1 MTAGARAL
9 VVIVAM
15 LLASTPLSLLIADG
29 AWLPLT
35 AAAAV
40 GVIGTGAALR
50 PWVRPALLVPVAQAL
65 ALGLVTLATET
76 VTGARVASEGLP
88 ALLAGQPGI
97 IGEGMRDLGGSVAP
111 VDLTAAGSTVIV
123 LLMGLVALALD
134 LVAVD
139 LERPGPAG
147 LLLAAFALAPAVVAP
162 AGGPWWTIAGPVAGA
177 LLLWALPAL
186 LSPRGSAAA
195 ATAAAVVLGL
205 GPLIAPAVPHAEDP
219 RLPLTIDTLDGW
231 RGAGAPVSAAMID
244 DSVSVRRDL
253 LRAEEQ
259 ELLRY
264 TTDAEG
270 PGYLRLH
277 TLTRYRDGTW
287 ERGPVDA
294 VEPAYSDRQS
304 AAGPVEGTARYDI
317 TLTALTSD
325 ALPAP
330 ANIRWADTG
339 ALALRSPSDPRGEL
353 RIEGPPRALDGASY
367 AVQSAPPAGDEDA
380 LRSVAAPL
388 DGPLADGTI
397 VADVPPQAADLAA
410 QVRADAGAESAYDTA
425 RAYEQLFRTG
435 FTYDLEARTPPG
447 EDPVVSFLEDRTGY
461 CEQYAATF
469 ALMMISQGFPARV
482 AIGFTGGTRAGD
494 EHVVTS
500 HSAHAWPEVW
510 FGPDL
515 GWVRFEPTPPAAG
528 IGVEPADY
536 EPEPGTAPE
545 DAPAALTT
553 EPAPPST
560 EPAPGDASA
569 PATTDAAP
577 TTAGAAGR
585 DGTDR
590 AAGRSSVPWGL
601 WVPGA
606 LGAALLLGVLATAV
620 AVPRHRARR
629 REERWRRALAGP
641 DAERAAALLAW
652 DEIAAM
658 TAERPSR
665 RLGGG
670 PARTDAALPPRAALA
685 DLLAQLEARG
695 VEIDDGDRDAARR
708 LGEAVTR
715 ARYAPRDR
723 RGDAAGAAA
732 PRSDADRLRH
742 LLRQPPRRGR
752 RGPVSSRT
760 RPRAPRSGR

>member
-1 MTAGARAL
+1 MTAGTRAL

-29 AWLPLT
+29 AWLRLT

-50 PWVRPALLVPVAQAL
+50 PWVRPALLVPVVQAL
-65 ALGLVTLATET
+65 ALGLLTLATET
-76 VTGARVASEGLP
+76 VTGARVASDGLP

-123 LLMGLVALALD
+123 LLLGLVALALD

-147 LLLAAFALAPAVVAP
+147 LLLAAFALAPGVVAP

-177 LLLWALPAL
+177 LLLWVLPAL

-219 RLPLTIDTLDGW
+219 RLPLTIDTLDDW

-264 TTDAEG
+264 TTDAED

-287 ERGPVDA
+287 EGGPVDA

-304 AAGPVEGTARYDI
+304 APGPVEGTARYDI

-339 ALALRSPSDPRGEL
+339 ALALRSASDPRGEL
-353 RIEGPPRALDGASY
+353 RIEGPARPLDGVSY
-367 AVQSAPPAGDEDA
+367 AVQSAPPAGDEAA
-380 LRSVAAPL
+380 LRSVTAPL

-397 VADVPPQAADLAA
+397 VADVPPQVATLAA
-410 QVRADAGAESAYDTA
+410 QVRADAGAEGAYDTA

-435 FTYDLEARTPPG
+435 FAYDLEARTPPG
-447 EDPVVSFLEDRTGY
+447 EDPVASFLADRTGY

-482 AIGFTGGTRAGD
+482 AIGFTGGTRVGD
-494 EHVVTS
+494 EHVVTN

-528 IGVEPADY
+528 SGVEQPAY
-536 EPEPGTAPE
+536 GAEPETAPE
-545 DAPAALTT
+545 AAPAVPST

-560 EPAPGDASA
+560 EPSPGGASA

-577 TTAGAAGR
+577 TTAGADDR
-585 DGTDR
+585 DGTDG
-590 AAGRSSVPWGL
+590 AAGPSS
-601 WVPGA
+601 A
-606 LGAALLLGVLATAV
+606 LGVLGVLGGAVLLGALATAV

-629 REERWRRALAGP
+629 REERWRRALDGP

-652 DEIAAM
+652 DEIGAM
-658 TAERPSR
+658 TAERPGR
-665 RLGGG
+665 HLRGGL
-670 PARTDAALPPRAALA
+670 ARTDAALPPRAALA
-685 DLLAQLEARG
+685 DLLAQLAARG
-695 VEIDDGDRDAARR
+695 VEVDDGDRDAARR

-723 RGDAAGAAA
+723 RGDAAGAPAL
-732 PRSDADRLRH
+732 RSDADRLQH
-742 LLRQPPRRGR
+742 LLRHPSRRGS
-752 RGPVSSRT
+752 RGRVSSRT
-760 RPRAPRSGR
+760 RPRAPRSGP